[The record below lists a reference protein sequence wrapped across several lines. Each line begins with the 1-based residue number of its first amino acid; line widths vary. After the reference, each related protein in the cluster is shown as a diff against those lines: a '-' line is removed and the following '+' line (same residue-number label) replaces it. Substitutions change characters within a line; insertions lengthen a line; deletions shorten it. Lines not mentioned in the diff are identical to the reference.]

1 MKATGHRQ
9 PAAVVAVLLLPL
21 YFALLGAAPAADGP
35 PEITGIAP
43 LWGMSGS
50 VLSLTIQG
58 RNLQEASEVKFYPS
72 TGIAVEEEPVV
83 NSEGTIVT
91 VKVTILMHAP
101 LGVRLVAVRTP
112 AGQSSL
118 MPTEA
123 NIFKV
128 SYAHMN

>member
-1 MKATGHRQ
+1 MFAL
-9 PAAVVAVLLLPL
+9 VLLPF
-21 YFALLGAAPAADGP
+21 YFALHGAVSAADGP

-43 LWGMSGS
+43 LWGASGS

-58 RNLQEASEVKFYPS
+58 RNLHKASEVKFYPS
-72 TGIAVEEEPVV
+72 TGIAVDEEPVV

-91 VKVTILMHAP
+91 VKVTILVHAP

-118 MPTEA
+118 TPTEA

-128 SYAHMN
+128 SYAHTT

>member
-1 MKATGHRQ
+1 M
-9 PAAVVAVLLLPL
+9 
-21 YFALLGAAPAADGP
+21 YFALLGVAPAANGQ
-35 PEITGIAP
+35 PEITTIAP
-43 LWGMSGS
+43 MWGMSGS

-58 RNLQEASEVKFYPS
+58 RNLHAASEVRFYPS

-83 NSEGTIVT
+83 NEEGTIVT

-101 LGVRLVAVRTP
+101 LGARLVAVRTP

>member
-1 MKATGHRQ
+1 MVGAL
-9 PAAVVAVLLLPL
+9 VFLPL
-21 YFALLGAAPAADGP
+21 YFALPGAAPAADGP

-43 LWGMSGS
+43 IWGVSGS

-58 RNLQEASEVKFYPS
+58 RNLHAASEVKFYPS

-83 NSEGTIVT
+83 NGEGTIVT

-101 LGVRLVAVRTP
+101 LGARLVAVRTP

-118 MPTEA
+118 TPTEA
-123 NIFKV
+123 NIFKI